1 MRTLTR
7 ATLALLASPLVLVL
21 SFTFVSDVQFMG
33 WMLAALFLYVRGLR
47 RGSDVLV
54 FLGSIAAAAAGLAG
68 MSLSLDPAARP

>member
-1 MRTLTR
+1 M
-7 ATLALLASPLVLVL
+7 LVL
-21 SFTFVSDVQFMG
+21 SFTFMADVQFMG

-54 FLGSIAAAAAGLAG
+54 FLGPIAATAAGLAG